1 VCWLDSVFSLEKK
14 HFWPLTVQEIGGQKG
29 GLFSLFFRGFVLPE
43 TVLGFAG
50 VCMDNH
56 RNQASLCSALN
67 LVYNCYGLN

>member
-1 VCWLDSVFSLEKK
+1 VLAGQCFFFGEKTLLATYCSGDS
-14 HFWPLTVQEIGGQKG
+14 GQKG